1 MEKVTEKND
10 NELLWQLYADEIREL
25 SEKIARCKARKE
37 IVEKGIETI
46 VKENFDFFKEES
58 SSICEF
64 LQEIN
69 SDIRYYERKLKE
81 ANEKTI
87 RANGAWLSNAAT
99 VYSTASQLATT
110 KLTNEKLNKCIKD
123 AVQTISERIEKE
135 EKAE

>member
-10 NELLWQLYADEIREL
+10 NELLWQLYADEIHEL

-87 RANGAWLSNAAT
+87 
-99 VYSTASQLATT
+99 
-110 KLTNEKLNKCIKD
+110 KLTNEELNKCIKD

>member
-10 NELLWQLYADEIREL
+10 NELLWQLYADEIQEL

-81 ANEKTI
+81 DEKTI
-87 RANGAWLSNAAT
+87 
-99 VYSTASQLATT
+99 
-110 KLTNEKLNKCIKD
+110 KLTNEELNKCIKD